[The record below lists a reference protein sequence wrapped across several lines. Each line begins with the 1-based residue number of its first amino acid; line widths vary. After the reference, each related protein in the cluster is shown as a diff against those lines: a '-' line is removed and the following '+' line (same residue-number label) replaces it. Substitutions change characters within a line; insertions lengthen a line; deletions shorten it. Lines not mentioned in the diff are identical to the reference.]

1 MNLDRL
7 REKLHARYFG
17 ELAVLD
23 QQLGEFLASLES
35 HGLLEGTLLIVTAD
49 HGIDLSDRYPTII
62 PAGTGFTLRDEQLH
76 VPLFLRAPVGLLAPR
91 QVPAQVR
98 LIDVAPTVCDLLGL
112 ACPPAWQGESLA
124 PVLRQGADLADRPVF
139 ASACFLLPKRAAV
152 RWRGCK
158 YIRVL
163 NPEEPRG
170 EPFLEPLD
178 DEQLYNMSTDPGE
191 TENLAAK
198 EPPLLTEMRAFLLA
212 HLEEGARQRL
222 ALFPEAAPQPAPPG
236 RAAPSAEAAEKVSP
250 ASAAKGGERR

>member
-1 MNLDRL
+1 MVVD
-7 REKLHARYFG
+7 
-17 ELAVLD
+17 
-23 QQLGEFLASLES
+23 SLC
-35 HGLLEGTLLIVTAD
+35 TWTW
-49 HGIDLSDRYPTII
+49 R
-62 PAGTGFTLRDEQLH
+62 R
-76 VPLFLRAPVGLLAPR
+76 
-91 QVPAQVR
+91 
-98 LIDVAPTVCDLLGL
+98 
-112 ACPPAWQGESLA
+112 
-124 PVLRQGADLADRPVF
+124 
-139 ASACFLLPKRAAV
+139 PKRAAV

-158 YIRVL
+158 YIQVL

-222 ALFPEAAPQPAPPG
+222 ALFPEAAPQPE
-236 RAAPSAEAAEKVSP
+236 AAPSPEAAEKVSP